1 MYASSLAL
9 RTALLTLAVT
19 LSAGSANAGVGVT
32 PPYVRN
38 TVLLPGSVYA
48 QEINAVSTAVT
59 YDQWVHPVKTATV
72 ANGWVTF
79 DPPPPFKIPAG
90 QNKATFKAIVNV
102 PLDAAPGSY
111 SGDIYLKFNTNP
123 NIVSGGGAVVDVEL
137 TVVDYP
143 VVSLRVRRFFSLPDT
158 VSRTPVRACF
168 DVENEGNTA
177 GNYSRVELVAS
188 TYFYAPL
195 GTFSGEFPSL
205 VPPFT
210 RQQVCA
216 DIPNTLAPTTFAP
229 YRAVLRLYNGDSV
242 AVTTDTLLYIQPNAN
257 ALPVARAGADQ
268 TIQAGPDNLATATL
282 DGSTSSDANG
292 PITAWLWT
300 SGNTTLAT
308 TPTTTV
314 TLSPGVHT
322 FTLRVT
328 DNSGESTTDSVT
340 ITVTPNNAAPT
351 ARAGEDVSVTEGYDG
366 FASITLDGSA
376 SSDPDGDPLSF
387 TWSLD
392 GELVTSDASTV
403 LELPPGIY
411 VATLLVADGRG
422 GADSDELVIEV
433 MALPPNNPPTAD
445 AGPDQSFVIEEGE
458 LAEVTLDGTSSSDPD
473 STPGDSDLVA
483 FVWSLEGEPISIEP
497 TFTVALPPGR
507 HVLTLSVL
515 DRRGDTDNDEVLI
528 DIVAIPKNRP
538 PVAAATAPA
547 QSPAG
552 AGCRASITLDGRAS
566 SDPDF
571 AVPQRSERLTFQ
583 WYSGSQ
589 LLGEGETLTVS
600 RPLGVFSARL
610 VVTDH
615 QGLSAEASTSFAVAD
630 TTPPTVSMTLGLTS
644 LWPADQQLYDVGLGF
659 AASDNCD
666 PTPTVLVSVT
676 SDEAASSAAPGRGP
690 RVAARPDAV
699 LDEDGTLWLRAD
711 RLGSG
716 DGRVYRV
723 TATARDDAGLSAEA
737 SGTVGVA
744 QRHNRPAIDSG
755 AATPLTSREFTVEA
769 PEPELPLVWVIAGEP
784 RVTSYDAGQAT
795 IIWDALRDA
804 TSYRVWQHGDG
815 FTRTLVQ
822 DGPARSFTA
831 AIGTW
836 WRIEAIDATGA
847 TVDFINLRA
856 GEPAFVQPSGWVT
869 GRFSDDFEDGV
880 LGSAW
885 VNPKPYQVDESGG
898 VLRLTQTHTD
908 DRSGFFLPYDTGGR
922 RYLRIAARIF
932 QHRSGD
938 MPFSGGIQLFAWE
951 NAWKWM
957 SFYSPW
963 EWYMQLYGADV
974 RAIDYRADTPNE
986 DYLIQVSLDDVA
998 RFDRWYD
1005 YELVIDT
1012 HTGDVSGAL
1021 DGQVI
1026 PAGTNTHF
1034 MPGGRVIIHLQPYGW
1049 FTGHY
1054 MLFDDVVVESWD

>member
-1 MYASSLAL
+1 MFAPSLAPRL
-9 RTALLTLAVT
+9 ALSVFALVFMV
-19 LSAGSANAGVGVT
+19 GSTHAAGVT
-32 PPYVRN
+32 PPYVSN
-38 TVLLPGSVYA
+38 GWLLPGSTYV
-48 QEINAVSTAVT
+48 QQIIAVNSVVN
-59 YDQWVHPVKTATV
+59 YDVWVHPVKSAGVPGDWITY
-72 ANGWVTF
+72 

-90 QNKATFKAIVNV
+90 QNTAPFRAIVNV
-102 PLDAAPGSY
+102 PPDAAPGDY
-111 SGDIYLKFNTNP
+111 TGRITLRFNTDP
-123 NIVSGGGAVVDVEL
+123 NLVWGGGAVINVNL
-137 TVVDYP
+137 TVVTDP
-143 VVSLRVRRFFSLPDT
+143 VYSLRVTRYFGLPDT
-158 VSRTPVRACF
+158 VGRLPIRTCF
-168 DVENEGNTA
+168 DVFNEGNTPD
-177 GNYSRVELVAS
+177 NYSRVELAVR
-188 TYFYAPL
+188 TYGGAPV
-195 GTFSGEFPSL
+195 GTFSADIL
-205 VPPFT
+205 TTVPPFT

-216 DIPNTLAPTTFAP
+216 DVPNTLSPGSSTP
-229 YRAVLRLYNGDSV
+229 YIANLRLYRGEVLATSADLGLQIFAN
-242 AVTTDTLLYIQPNAN
+242 PNPA
-257 ALPVARAGADQ
+257 PIARPGSSR
-268 TIQAGPDNLATATL
+268 TVQAGPGNVAVVTL
-282 DGSTSSDANG
+282 DGSTSSDPNG
-292 PITAWLWT
+292 SLTAWTWLYQ
-300 SGNTTLAT
+300 GAT
-308 TPTTTV
+308 IANTPTTSV
-314 TLSPGVHT
+314 TLDPGVHT

-328 DNSGESTTDSVT
+328 DNSNESASASVT
-340 ITVTPNNAAPT
+340 ITVTPNNNAPT
-351 ARAGEDVSVTEGYDG
+351 ARAGDDVSVTEGYDG
-366 FASITLDGSA
+366 FATIMLDGSA
-376 SSDPDGDPLSF
+376 SSDPDGDSLSF

-392 GELVTSDASTV
+392 GELVTTEATTV
-403 LELPPGIY
+403 LELPPGRY
-411 VATLLVADGRG
+411 VATLLVNDGRG
-422 GADSDELVIEV
+422 GAGYDDVAIEV
-433 MALPPNNPPTAD
+433 LALPPNNPPTAD
-445 AGPDQSFVIEEGE
+445 AGPDQSFVVEEGE
-458 LAEVTLDGTSSSDPD
+458 LAEVTLDGSGSSDPD

-483 FVWSLEGEPISIEP
+483 FVWTLDGEVVSTDP
-497 TFTVALPPGR
+497 TFAVALPAGQ
-507 HVLTLSVL
+507 HVLALSVL
-515 DRRGDTDNDEVLI
+515 DRRGGSDIDEVLV

-547 QSPAG
+547 QSAAG
-552 AGCRASITLDGRAS
+552 AGCRANVTLDGRAS

-571 AVPQRSERLTFQ
+571 AVPQRSERLTFR

-600 RPLGVFSARL
+600 RPLGAHSARL

-615 QGLSAEASTSFAVAD
+615 QGLSAEASTSFTVAD

-676 SDEAASSAAPGRGP
+676 SDEAASSAPPGRGP

-699 LDEDGTLWLRAD
+699 LDEDGTLWLRAE

-716 DGRVYRV
+716 DGRVYRIGV
-723 TATARDDAGLSAEA
+723 TARDDAGLSAA
-737 SGTVGVA
+737 TSGSVGVA
-744 QRHNRPAIDSG
+744 QRPNRPAIDSG
-755 AATPLTSREFTVEA
+755 IATALTSREFTVEA

-784 RVTSYDAGQAT
+784 RVTSYDQGQAT
-795 IIWDALRDA
+795 IVWDALRDA

-822 DGPARSFTA
+822 DGPTRSFTA

-856 GEPAFVQPSGWVT
+856 GEPAFVQPSGWVG

-880 LGSAW
+880 LNAAW
-885 VNPKPYQVDESGG
+885 VNPKPYQVSESNG

-908 DRSGFFLPYDTGGR
+908 DRSGFFLPYDTEGR

-1012 HTGDVSGAL
+1012 HTGEVSGAL
-1021 DGQVI
+1021 DGQAI

-1054 MLFDDVVVESWD
+1054 MLFDDVVVESWN